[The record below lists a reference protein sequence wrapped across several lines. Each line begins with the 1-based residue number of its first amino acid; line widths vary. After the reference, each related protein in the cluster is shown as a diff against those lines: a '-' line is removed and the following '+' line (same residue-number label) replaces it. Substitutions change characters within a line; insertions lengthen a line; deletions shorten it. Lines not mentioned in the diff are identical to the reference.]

1 MLEKLVNLISVF
13 ILIFSFD
20 LICPIICFCQV
31 QNEKAILFYNEAI
44 DHYRA
49 KNFSEALNLYS
60 KAIVEDPEYINAYY
74 NRANLYMRMEDYKSA
89 LADYNS
95 VLRLD
100 PEIAKAWLY
109 KGVAELKMNED
120 RKALKSFGKALKLD
134 ESLELAWEQI
144 ALHQLKHESFE
155 SAIEN
160 LSKAI
165 ELNPANPNHFYN
177 RAAANYSLKDYTN
190 AIEDFTK
197 ALRIREEKE
206 WYVARGKA
214 YLAIGD
220 VDNALVDFER
230 TDFRNEGNPNL
241 SRLLINSYL
250 EKKDTVRSLEE
261 LNHFLKLNDSDI
273 EMRNL
278 RAYLS
283 MQTQDYRQ
291 AIDDYSFLIQK
302 FPSDPN
308 HVLNRGIARVLL
320 EYNDSALE
328 DFNAVIALKPDFA
341 EAYFNRAGVLVA
353 LGEQEKACEDMR
365 QAAKLGFASAFDHIK
380 SLCRQ

>member
-1 MLEKLVNLISVF
+1 M
-13 ILIFSFD
+13 
-20 LICPIICFCQV
+20 

-60 KAIVEDPEYINAYY
+60 KAIEEDPEYIKAYQ
-74 NRANLYMRMEDYKSA
+74 NRANLYMQMEDYKSA
-89 LADYNS
+89 IADYNS

-109 KGVAELKMNED
+109 KGVAELKMTED
-120 RKALKSFGKALKLD
+120 RKALKSFRKALKLD
-134 ESLELAWEQI
+134 EDLELAWEQI
-144 ALHQLKHESFE
+144 ASIYMKHENFE
-155 SAIEN
+155 LALEN

-165 ELNPANPNHFYN
+165 EINPANPNHFYN
-177 RAAANYSLKDYTN
+177 RAAAYYSIKDYTN

-197 ALRIREEKE
+197 ALHIREEKE

-220 VDNALVDFER
+220 TDNALADFQKA
-230 TDFRNEGNPNL
+230 DFRKEGNSNL
-241 SRLLINSYL
+241 SKQLIFSYL
-250 EKKDTVRSLEE
+250 EKKDTVRTLEE
-261 LNHFLKLNDSDI
+261 LHHFLKLNDSDI

-283 MQTQDYRQ
+283 MQTKDYRQ
-291 AIDDYSFLIQK
+291 AIDDYSYLIQK
-302 FPSDPN
+302 LPSEPN
-308 HVLNRGIARVLL
+308 HLLNRGIARVLL
-320 EYNDSALE
+320 EYHDSALE
-328 DFNAVIALKPDFA
+328 DFNAVIALKSDFA

-353 LGEQEKACEDMR
+353 LGQQEKACEDMR
-365 QAAKLGFASAFDHIK
+365 QAAKLGFTDAFDHIK
-380 SLCRQ
+380 TLCRQ